1 MRPDGTD
8 EADVSYAAEGHDR
21 VEEHDATLRCLLRE
35 SRSRGG
41 AGCIMERDARFD
53 DVVEVEQAVPYG
65 ELGQLVG
72 LQCISRLAARTVT

>member
-1 MRPDGTD
+1 MRPDGAD
-8 EADVSYAAEGHDR
+8 ETDVSYAAEGHDR
-21 VEEHDATLRCLLRE
+21 VEEHGVTLRCLLRE
-35 SRSRGG
+35 NLSRGG

-65 ELGQLVG
+65 ELGQPVG